1 MHLDLE
7 VATEPASFIKIEEFD
22 VDYSGREYFLETL
35 DLKITLDKYQFENLR
50 NKMNELHEDLS

>member
-1 MHLDLE
+1 MIKGQIEFAYAD
-7 VATEPASFIKIEEFD
+7 IKIEEFD